1 MSAGERVRA
10 AVIGCACAAW
20 WIAAAHAHAQ
30 ERVTLAYA
38 ASDAEAADLEHTL
51 SSALDLPELRC
62 ELSRVA
68 AVNARGLLDPVPGA
82 EPALARI
89 WVDVTGSERAV
100 IYVVDRS
107 WTHTYIRTLLR
118 AQGNAALDHAQIGEI
133 VRSAVQA
140 LQEGAVIGIARAQL
154 IVPET
159 RAPRAEPIVAA
170 TPPPERERFWVGAG
184 LSYAIGLRADGAAI
198 AHGPGAYGY
207 ALAALGAVRFGGLLA
222 LQYQPHRIAHAG
234 TVARLDTLALRAG
247 PLFETPLG
255 RAFNVQLGIAFG
267 SDLVHIDPES
277 DASGVTPDR
286 AHWAAFPLVEAL
298 AGARV
303 PVTSAFELLFA
314 LVVDADLVDTRY
326 VIRSGG
332 DTKVVEDPWA
342 VRPALRV
349 GLGFH

>member
-20 WIAAAHAHAQ
+20 LIAPAHVDAQ
-30 ERVTLAYA
+30 DRVTLSYA
-38 ASDAEAADLEHTL
+38 ASDDEAADLERTL

-68 AVNARGLLDPVPGA
+68 TVSARGLLDPVPGA

-89 WVDVTGSERAV
+89 WVDVTGAERAV

-118 AQGNAALDHAQIGEI
+118 AQDNTALDHAQIGEI

-140 LQEGAVIGIARAQL
+140 LQEGAVIGIAREQL

-159 RAPRAEPIVAA
+159 SAPHTEPAV
-170 TPPPERERFWVGAG
+170 TLPPESKSDRFWLGAG
-184 LSYAIGLRADGAAI
+184 LSYSIGLRADGAAI

-207 ALAALGAVRFGGLLA
+207 ALAALGAVRLGGMLA
-222 LQYQPHRIAHAG
+222 LQYQPYRIEHGG
-234 TVARLDTLALRAG
+234 TAARLDTLALRAG
-247 PLFETPLG
+247 PIFETALG
-255 RAFNVQLGIAFG
+255 RSFNVQLGLAFG

-286 AHWAAFPLVEAL
+286 AHWAAFPLVEAIV
-298 AGARV
+298 GARV
-303 PVTSAFELLFA
+303 PLTSAFELLVA
-314 LVVDADLVDTRY
+314 LVADADLVDTRY
-326 VIRSGG
+326 VIRSGAG
-332 DTKVVEDPWA
+332 TQVVEDPWP

-349 GLGFH
+349 GLGFN